1 MGNAIQPVS
10 AALEEGKDELNLTN
24 NPSAANLTNN
34 PSGAD
39 GGSWTHG
46 ACSYEEENMSLP
58 FNSLG
63 YDQFSGHDIQEDC
76 HSYNPNLNCTA
87 DPKVDKNWTDMSE
100 SCTKY
105 EMLPPE
111 LSMRGDGADCLTTS
125 AVTSMDCGELD
136 MNLSPPMCETGAG
149 YPIKNYGAE
158 AQSSRI
164 SRFQMSGQF
173 SSSSTSLLPLVEN
186 FGARG
191 NKNDQGFLTLGTG
204 GGREFRPNRNFSIRE
219 ISNTLKEVSSQCNN
233 PITGPHQKNLTT
245 QLASADARILTHAGG
260 FSRSNSTSYA
270 PRFPSEDQEVS
281 SRFNDSNV
289 KNFPKNAS
297 SLARLSGGDAGI
309 QTSAGELEG
318 FAKDLLNIAHLEGEA
333 ATVQLQ
339 TNAGGLSRLTHSRMP
354 TSIEDR
360 IIGETGFRL
369 NSNPFP
375 SLHTLQTNTPT
386 TAPSKSYT
394 SVCQPSSIPLS
405 SGSTLPSQ
413 PKCGSKPQ
421 IMSTHLACQPI
432 SWQQDHSRKNS
443 INVPSIDSRHYNLD
457 RDKLRSTSH
466 VQPGNLNP
474 AVEGTRTGAAK
485 IGSFTS
491 SVQPAGQFH
500 AFHNI
505 SPIEAPRTYISPDI
519 IRLQFSKGSSYQSD
533 VAACFP
539 ERLGFQPDFATAQH
553 TRGPYQHGMS
563 TQSSAVSPEIDNSDG
578 QVVPVTKLNITP
590 QVAPIILPHP
600 PLKRKAAANP
610 IAPSGQRRKKIPQS
624 AISDSLPQQRQ
635 NTPAITAP
643 IHIPTAP
650 LQVEWEG
657 FEEPLEPTGHRC
669 LLCKRDLSFTA
680 EGLMYQPTAPPPVAV
695 LPCGHTFHD
704 CCLQLITPED
714 QLKIP
719 PCIPCVVGDT

>member
-10 AALEEGKDELNLTN
+10 ATLEEGQDEH
-24 NPSAANLTNN
+24 NLTNN

-39 GGSWTHG
+39 DGSWTHG
-46 ACSYEEENMSLP
+46 ACTYEEENMSLP

-63 YDQFSGHDIQEDC
+63 YDQFCGRDIQEDC
-76 HSYNPNLNCTA
+76 YSYNPNLNCA
-87 DPKVDKNWTDMSE
+87 SDPKVDKNWTDVSE
-100 SCTKY
+100 SCSKY

-125 AVTSMDCGELD
+125 AVTSMDYGELD
-136 MNLSPPMCETGAG
+136 MNLSPPMCETGTG

-158 AQSSRI
+158 AQSSSI

-245 QLASADARILTHAGG
+245 QLAGADARILTHAGG

-270 PRFPSEDQEVS
+270 PKFPSEDQEVS
-281 SRFNDSNV
+281 SRFNNSNV

-333 ATVQLQ
+333 ATVQMQ
-339 TNAGGLSRLTHSRMP
+339 TNAGRLSRSAYSRMP
-354 TSIEDR
+354 TSIEDGL
-360 IIGETGFRL
+360 IGETGFRQ
-369 NSNPFP
+369 NSDPFP
-375 SLHTLQTNTPT
+375 SLHTLQTTPT
-386 TAPSKSYT
+386 MAPSKCYT

-413 PKCGSKPQ
+413 PKCGSQLQ
-421 IMSTHLACQPI
+421 IMSTHFACQPI
-432 SWQQDHSRKNS
+432 SWQQDHSRMNS

-457 RDKLRSTSH
+457 RDKPRITSH
-466 VQPGNLNP
+466 VQPGNLRILSP
-474 AVEGTRTGAAK
+474 TIEGTRTEVAK

-500 AFHNI
+500 AFHSI
-505 SPIEAPRTYISPDI
+505 SPIEAPRTYISPERI
-519 IRLQFSKGSSYQSD
+519 GLQFSKGSSYQSD

-539 ERLGFQPDFATAQH
+539 ERLGFQPDFATARH
-553 TRGPYQHGMS
+553 TRGLYQHGMT
-563 TQSSAVSPEIDNSDG
+563 TQSSAVFPETDNSDG

-600 PLKRKAAANP
+600 PLKRKATGNP
-610 IAPSGQRRKKIPQS
+610 IALSSQRRKKIPQS

-635 NTPAITAP
+635 TTPAITAP
-643 IHIPTAP
+643 IHSPTAP
-650 LQVEWEG
+650 LQVKWKG
-657 FEEPLEPTGHRC
+657 FEEPLEPTGQRC

-704 CCLQLITPED
+704 RCLQLITPED